1 MKSRILCGFAA
12 LLLISAFVPAAV
24 SQARAETPESRVEP
38 LKEPAVQASLPKP
51 EAAHPFAQMAGS
63 WTGGGTIELTGE
75 IKENLRCRATYNY
88 GAAQNSLAL
97 SIRCASDNYKFE
109 LSSNVVE
116 RRGQISGT
124 WSEAAYKVSGQIS
137 GRVQGNHI
145 AAVASGD
152 SFTSDLAVTT
162 TANRMSVT
170 MTPKAT
176 YVIAVKMAFSRVA
189 SAAAR

>member
-1 MKSRILCGFAA
+1 MKNGILRELIGGATA
-12 LLLISAFVPAAV
+12 LLLISAFVPAA
-24 SQARAETPESRVEP
+24 QAETPEGPVEQ
-38 LKEPAVQASLPKP
+38 LKNPTVQPASLPKP
-51 EAAHPFAQMAGS
+51 EHPFAAMAGT

-75 IKENLRCRATYNY
+75 IKENLRCRANYNY
-88 GAAQNSLAL
+88 GAANSSLAL

-124 WSEAAYKVSGQIS
+124 WSEAAYKVSGNIS
-137 GRVQGNHI
+137 GRIQGNHI

-162 TANRMSVT
+162 TANRMLVT

-176 YVIAVKMAFSRVA
+176 YVIAVKMAFSRGGK
-189 SAAAR
+189 

>member
-1 MKSRILCGFAA
+1 MKSSTVRGFAA
-12 LLLISAFVPAAV
+12 LLLISAFVPAA
-24 SQARAETPESRVEP
+24 RAESPEGRVEIP
-38 LKEPAVQASLPKP
+38 KEPVVPASLPKP
-51 EAAHPFAQMAGS
+51 EAAHPFAAMAGS

-75 IKENLRCRATYNY
+75 IKENLRCRANYNY
-88 GAAQNSLAL
+88 GAASSSLAL

-145 AAVASGD
+145 AATARGD
-152 SFTSDLAVTT
+152 NFTSDLAVTT
-162 TANRMSVT
+162 TANRMMVT
-170 MTPKAT
+170 MTPQAT
-176 YVIAVKMAFSRVA
+176 YVIAVKMAFSRA
-189 SAAAR
+189 SR

>member
-1 MKSRILCGFAA
+1 MKFSIIRGFAA
-12 LLLISAFVPAAV
+12 FLLISAFVPAA
-24 SQARAETPESRVEP
+24 RAESPEGRVEP
-38 LKEPAVQASLPKP
+38 LKEPVVPASLPKP
-51 EAAHPFAQMAGS
+51 EHPFAQMAGT

-75 IKENLRCRATYNY
+75 IKENLRCRANYTY
-88 GAAQNSLAL
+88 GAAQSSLAL

-109 LSSNVVE
+109 LTSNVVE

-145 AAVASGD
+145 SAMANGD
-152 SFTSDLAVTT
+152 SFSSDLAVTT
-162 TANRMSVT
+162 TANRMMVT

-176 YVIAVKMAFSRVA
+176 YVIAV
-189 SAAAR
+189 

>member
-1 MKSRILCGFAA
+1 MNTSILRGFAA
-12 LLLISAFVPAAV
+12 FLAISAFVPAA
-24 SQARAETPESRVEP
+24 RAESPEGAVEI
-38 LKEPAVQASLPKP
+38 LKNPAPAAAQPASLPKP
-51 EAAHPFAQMAGS
+51 EHPFAAMAGT
-63 WTGGGTIELTGE
+63 WNGGGTIELTGE
-75 IKENLRCRATYNY
+75 IKENLRCRANYNY
-88 GAAQNSLAL
+88 GAANSSLAL

-109 LSSNVVE
+109 LTSNVVE

-162 TANRMSVT
+162 TANRMLVT

-176 YVIAVKMAFSRVA
+176 YVIAVKMAFNRGK
-189 SAAAR
+189 

>member
-1 MKSRILCGFAA
+1 MKSSIIRGFAA
-12 LLLISAFVPAAV
+12 FLLISAFVLAGLVSAAW
-24 SQARAETPESRVEP
+24 AESPEGRVEIS
-38 LKEPAVQASLPKP
+38 KEPVVQASLPKP

-63 WTGGGTIELTGE
+63 WNGGGTIELTGE
-75 IKENLRCRATYNY
+75 IKENLRCRANYTY
-88 GAAQNSLAL
+88 GAAASSLAL

-145 AAVASGD
+145 AAVANGD
-152 SFTSDLAVTT
+152 SFSSDLAVTT
-162 TANRMSVT
+162 TANRMMVT

-176 YVIAVKMAFSRVA
+176 YVIAVKMAFNRA
-189 SAAAR
+189 GK

>member
-1 MKSRILCGFAA
+1 MNTSILRGFAA
-12 LLLISAFVPAAV
+12 FLAISAFVPAA
-24 SQARAETPESRVEP
+24 RAEPPEAPVEM
-38 LKEPAVQASLPKP
+38 LRNPAPATVQPASLPKP
-51 EAAHPFAQMAGS
+51 EQAHLFATMAGT
-63 WTGGGTIELTGE
+63 WNGGGTIELTGD
-75 IKENLRCRATYNY
+75 IKENLRCRANYNY
-88 GAAQNSLAL
+88 GAANNSLAL

-137 GRVQGNHI
+137 GRVQGNNI
-145 AAVASGD
+145 AAIASGD

-162 TANRMSVT
+162 TANRMMVT

-176 YVIAVKMAFSRVA
+176 YVISVKMAFNRGK
-189 SAAAR
+189 

>member
-1 MKSRILCGFAA
+1 MKSSIICGFAA
-12 LLLISAFVPAAV
+12 FLLMSVSVPA
-24 SQARAETPESRVEP
+24 ARAETPESRVEFS
-38 LKEPAVQASLPKP
+38 KEPVVQASLPKP
-51 EAAHPFAQMAGS
+51 EAAHPFAQMAGAWS
-63 WTGGGTIELTGE
+63 GGGTIELTGD
-75 IKENLRCRATYNY
+75 IKENLRCRANYVY

-109 LSSNVVE
+109 LTSNVVE

-137 GRVQGNHI
+137 GHVQGNHI
-145 AAVASGD
+145 AAIAKGD

-162 TANRMSVT
+162 TANRMMVT
-170 MTPKAT
+170 MTPQAT

-189 SAAAR
+189 AAAR

>member
-1 MKSRILCGFAA
+1 MKTSIIRGFAA
-12 LLLISAFVPAAV
+12 FVVISAFVPAA
-24 SQARAETPESRVEP
+24 RAESPEGAVEIP
-38 LKEPAVQASLPKP
+38 KEPVVQASLPKP
-51 EAAHPFAQMAGS
+51 EAAHPFAAMAGN
-63 WTGGGTIELTGE
+63 WNGGGTIELTGD
-75 IKENLRCRATYNY
+75 IKDNLRCRANYVY
-88 GAAQNSLAL
+88 GAANNSLAL

-109 LSSNVVE
+109 LTSNVVE

-145 AAVASGD
+145 AAVAAGD

-162 TANRMSVT
+162 TANRMMVT

-176 YVIAVKMAFSRVA
+176 YVVSVKMAFNRA
-189 SAAAR
+189 GK

>member
-1 MKSRILCGFAA
+1 MKSSILRGFAA
-12 LLLISAFVPAAV
+12 LFLISAFVPAAV
-24 SQARAETPESRVEP
+24 SDALAESPESRVEFS
-38 LKEPAVQASLPKP
+38 KEVTPASLPKP